1 MVKMPNNDPESE
13 ESEKEMEMN
22 SSNSSESSISDSSSS
37 EMTENELRI
46 GKKISDFNEILSDLE
61 RQFLVLRE
69 DLYKERIKQVDT
81 QLHEIENGM
90 SQEYL
95 GPLQQLAD
103 RMNARKEV
111 AEILKKYRLENIRH
125 KFESEE
131 QAAKQNY
138 ESEKQMAVDRLLDEL
153 NEKIRRLE
161 EDSHNVDISWA
172 DWGSN
177 AKSNKVRGPGRKKP
191 VTVSGPYI
199 VYMLRD
205 EEILEDWSI
214 IRKALKNRTH
224 QRSNT
229 TPHA

>member
-1 MVKMPNNDPESE
+1 MLKTITN
-13 ESEKEMEMN
+13 
-22 SSNSSESSISDSSSS
+22 
-37 EMTENELRI
+37 
-46 GKKISDFNEILSDLE
+46 
-61 RQFLVLRE
+61 FLCR
-69 DLYKERIKQVDT
+69 QVDF

-95 GPLQQLAD
+95 GPLQALAD

-131 QAAKQNY
+131 QAARQNY
-138 ESEKQMAVDRLLDEL
+138 ESEKQLAVDKLYEEL

-172 DWGSN
+172 EWGSN
-177 AKSNKVRGPGRKKP
+177 SKSNKVRGPGRKKP

-199 VYMLRD
+199 VYMLHE
-205 EEILEDWSI
+205 EEIMEDWTT
-214 IRKALKNRTH
+214 IRKSIKGNRIH
-224 QRSNT
+224 QRT
-229 TPHA
+229 GTVGHA

>member
-1 MVKMPNNDPESE
+1 VWHRLLLQSNA
-13 ESEKEMEMN
+13 N
-22 SSNSSESSISDSSSS
+22 S
-37 EMTENELRI
+37 
-46 GKKISDFNEILSDLE
+46 LSVFYF
-61 RQFLVLRE
+61 R
-69 DLYKERIKQVDT
+69 QVDT

-95 GPLQQLAD
+95 GPLQALAD

-161 EDSHNVDISWA
+161 EDSHNADICWA
-172 DWGSN
+172 DFETNS
-177 AKSNKVRGPGRKKP
+177 KSNKVRGPGRKKP

-205 EEILEDWSI
+205 EEILADYAE
-214 IRKALKNRTH
+214 IRKVLKGNRIQHRPSTASH
-224 QRSNT
+224 
-229 TPHA
+229 